1 MNFKKLSAIAFVS
14 AAILAGASNIAEA
27 KPYWNAYNTS
37 ISITE
42 DCSDEIIAQVKEK
55 FESLKN
61 ADYAKASLSLNS
73 VSPEQALKA
82 LKAFPNVKSI
92 SLSKIHFTN
101 LDFIKELP
109 NVEKINYSGDYQ
121 FKESLDI
128 SALAGNQKLK
138 EVSFWTTQIKD
149 LTPLSTCTN
158 IDKLTI
164 YMCFIDSKTISPLK
178 ALTDLEDLN
187 LYGTNIDDFSHLAP
201 CTKLKK
207 IDVYATKPNEGATL
221 DYNKLAEI
229 KSLKDIHAG
238 LTNKMTSVAFL
249 KDLPKIESI
258 QFLGENIED
267 LETLANTTIKK
278 IRFWSHSQKID
289 GAKLGKATSLEE
301 LTLDNI
307 NTLTNFGE
315 LGNLTNL
322 EELVVKDIR
331 DHNTPEN
338 AIDTSIFANM
348 PKLEKVSFEKVEINN
363 LSKTG
368 PELEEIS
375 LINVNKNNDKAF
387 DITTIVA
394 PQAKKLEIKEMKIT
408 NAESIAKNF
417 PKLETLTLQKC
428 EGVTNYDFL
437 KELPDKTRV
446 TLSKNAITEELKKEL
461 QETKKIYVNMW

>member
-1 MNFKKLSAIAFVS
+1 MDLSA
-14 AAILAGASNIAEA
+14 LKG
-27 KPYWNAYNTS
+27 NTKL
-37 ISITE
+37 E
-42 DCSDEIIAQVKEK
+42 E
-55 FESLKN
+55 
-61 ADYAKASLSLNS
+61 LSFS
-73 VSPEQALKA
+73 S
-82 LKAFPNVKSI
+82 
-92 SLSKIHFTN
+92 
-101 LDFIKELP
+101 
-109 NVEKINYSGDYQ
+109 
-121 FKESLDI
+121 
-128 SALAGNQKLK
+128 
-138 EVSFWTTQIKD
+138 TTIKD
-149 LTPLSTCTN
+149 LAPIGTCTN
-158 IDKLTI
+158 LEKVKI
-164 YMCFIDSKTISPLK
+164 YMCYIESKTISPLK
-178 ALTDLEDLN
+178 ALTD
-187 LYGTNIDDFSHLAP
+187 
-201 CTKLKK
+201 
-207 IDVYATKPNEGATL
+207 
-221 DYNKLAEI
+221 
-229 KSLKDIHAG
+229 
-238 LTNKMTSVAFL
+238 
-249 KDLPKIESI
+249 
-258 QFLGENIED
+258 
-267 LETLANTTIKK
+267 
-278 IRFWSHSQKID
+278 
-289 GAKLGKATSLEE
+289 LEE

-394 PQAKKLEIKEMKIT
+394 PQAEKLEIKEMKIT

-446 TLSKNAITEELKKEL
+446 TLSKDAITEDFKKEL